1 MRQGFQ
7 DRRWVA
13 QYELGNM
20 RIRATHSYVFIPAQH
35 LHFLHLRHLSIMAA
49 VIDFPFALPAAPKNY
64 APTQASTSALSLT
77 SVEVAPVGDAFLGH
91 LRRQLHKSTFEDDDA
106 LVKQRLDEHAA
117 ANTEVNEL
125 DNDIGEEPESRE
137 LLESDPKEWKSLD
150 HYAVLGLSSRRYKA
164 TDYEIK
170 IAHRKKVLKHHPDKK
185 VGATG
190 LSDDAFFKCVAKSFE
205 ILSNPEKRR
214 QFDSVDEGVDD
225 DDVPTGKESPD
236 RFYELWGP
244 VFEREARFSKRTPV
258 PSLGTKDS
266 TKDEVDDFYNF
277 FYDFDSWRSFE
288 YLDKE
293 VNDGSDNRDEKRY
306 TEKKNRNERAR
317 RKKEDNAR
325 LRNLVDKALSLDPRI
340 KAFRAAERA
349 AREAKK
355 NKGRPGAPSGKS
367 AAEVAAEEQRKKEEA
382 EKAAK
387 EAAAKEEAEKAE
399 REAAKKVREA
409 AKKNLKK
416 EKKSIRNII
425 TGANYFQP
433 EGVSPSA
440 TVLEKQLG
448 ALDALCGALEPEQ
461 VVALRESCE
470 KGHAEAKAALHKA
483 CEDKGLGDAFA

>member
-91 LRRQLHKSTFEDDDA
+91 MRRQLHKSTFEDDDA
-106 LVKQRLDEHAA
+106 LMKQRLDEHAA

-416 EKKSIRNII
+416 EKKSLRNII

>member
-367 AAEVAAEEQRKKEEA
+367 AAEVAAEERRKKEEA

>member
-244 VFEREARFSKRTPV
+244 VFEREARFSKLTPV

>member
-91 LRRQLHKSTFEDDDA
+91 LRRQLRKSTFEDDDA

-137 LLESDPKEWKSLD
+137 LLESDPKDWKSLD

>member
-7 DRRWVA
+7 DRRWVT

-91 LRRQLHKSTFEDDDA
+91 MRRQLHKSTFEDDDA

-137 LLESDPKEWKSLD
+137 LLESDPKDWKSLD

>member
-367 AAEVAAEEQRKKEEA
+367 AAEVAAEERRKKEEA

-440 TVLEKQLG
+440 AVLEKQLG

>member
-288 YLDKE
+288 YLAKE

>member
-190 LSDDAFFKCVAKSFE
+190 LSDDAFFKCVAKSIE

-355 NKGRPGAPSGKS
+355 NKGRPGAPSGRS

>member
-1 MRQGFQ
+1 
-7 DRRWVA
+7 
-13 QYELGNM
+13 
-20 RIRATHSYVFIPAQH
+20 
-35 LHFLHLRHLSIMAA
+35 MAA
-49 VIDFPFALPAAPKNY
+49 VIDLPFALPAAPQNY
-64 APTQASTSALSLT
+64 SPAQPSTSAVSLT
-77 SVEVAPVGDAFLGH
+77 NVEVAPVGDAFLGYM
-91 LRRQLHKSTFEDDDA
+91 RRRLCQTSFADDDA
-106 LVKQRLDEHAA
+106 LMKKRIDEHKA
-117 ANTEVNEL
+117 ANAEVDEL
-125 DNDIGEEPESRE
+125 DNDIGEEPESQE
-137 LLESDPKEWKSLD
+137 LLDSDPKEWKSLD

-164 TDYEIK
+164 TPHEIK

-214 QFDSVDEGVDD
+214 QFDSVDEGVND
-225 DDVPTGKESPD
+225 DDVPSGKESPE
-236 RFYELWGP
+236 RFFELWGP
-244 VFEREARFSKRTPV
+244 VFEREARFSRETPV

-266 TKDEVDDFYNF
+266 TKEEVDDFYNF
-277 FYDFDSWRSFE
+277 FYNFDSWRSFE
-288 YLDKE
+288 YLDKDT
-293 VNDGSDNRDEKRY
+293 NDGSDNRDEKRY

-325 LRNLVDKALSLDPRI
+325 LRNLVDKALSIDPRI

-355 NKGRPGAPSGKS
+355 NKGRPGAPGGKS

-387 EAAAKEEAEKAE
+387 EQAEKEQAEKAE
-399 REAAKKVREA
+399 REQAKKVREA

-416 EKKSIRNII
+416 EKKTIRNVI

-433 EGVSPSA
+433 EGTTPSA
-440 TVLEKQLG
+440 SVLDKQLG
-448 ALDALCGALEPEQ
+448 ALDTLCSTLEPEQ
-461 VVALRESCE
+461 VQALREECE
-470 KGHAEAKAALHKA
+470 KGTAEAKAALHKA

>member
-91 LRRQLHKSTFEDDDA
+91 LRRQLRKSTFEDDDA

-117 ANTEVNEL
+117 TNTEVNEL

>member
-91 LRRQLHKSTFEDDDA
+91 MRRQLHKSTFEDDDA

>member
-7 DRRWVA
+7 DRRWVT

-91 LRRQLHKSTFEDDDA
+91 LRRQLRKSTFEDDDA

-137 LLESDPKEWKSLD
+137 LLESDPKDWKSLD

>member
-91 LRRQLHKSTFEDDDA
+91 MRRQLHKSTFEDDDA
-106 LVKQRLDEHAA
+106 LMKQRLDEHAA

>member
-91 LRRQLHKSTFEDDDA
+91 LRRQLRKSTFEDDDA

>member
-1 MRQGFQ
+1 
-7 DRRWVA
+7 
-13 QYELGNM
+13 
-20 RIRATHSYVFIPAQH
+20 
-35 LHFLHLRHLSIMAA
+35 MAA
-49 VIDFPFALPAAPKNY
+49 VIDLPFALPASPTNY
-64 APTQASTSALSLT
+64 APAQASSSSVSLT
-77 SVEVAPVGDAFLGH
+77 SVEVSPVGDAFLSYMRRR
-91 LRRQLHKSTFEDDDA
+91 LRQSTFEEDDA
-106 LVKQRLDEHAA
+106 LVKQRLDEHVA
-117 ANTEVNEL
+117 ANTQVDEL
-125 DNDIGEEPESRE
+125 DNDIGEEPESQE
-137 LLESDPKEWKSLD
+137 LLDSDPMQWKSLD

-185 VGATG
+185 VSATG
-190 LSDDAFFKCVAKSFE
+190 VSDDAFFKCVAKSFE

-225 DDVPTGKESPD
+225 DNVPTGKESPE
-236 RFYELWGP
+236 RFYELWAP
-244 VFEREARFSKRTPV
+244 VFEREARFSKQTPV

-266 TKDEVDDFYNF
+266 TKEEVDDFYNF
-277 FYDFDSWRSFE
+277 FYNFDSWRSFE
-288 YLDKE
+288 YLDSE
-293 VNDGSDNRDEKRY
+293 VNEGSDNRDEKRY

-355 NKGRPGAPSGKS
+355 NKGRPGVPGAKG

-387 EAAAKEEAEKAE
+387 EQAEKEQAE
-399 REAAKKVREA
+399 KVERDAAKKVREA

-416 EKKSIRNII
+416 EKKTIRNII

-433 EGVSPSA
+433 EGTTPSA
-440 TVLEKQLG
+440 SVLDKQLT
-448 ALDALCGALEPEQ
+448 ALDALCASLEPEQ
-461 VVALRESCE
+461 VLSLREACE
-470 KGHAEAKAALHKA
+470 KSTAEAKAALHKA
-483 CEDKGLGDAFA
+483 CEEKSLGDAFA

>member
-1 MRQGFQ
+1 
-7 DRRWVA
+7 
-13 QYELGNM
+13 M

-340 KAFRAAERA
+340 KAFRAA
-349 AREAKK
+349 
-355 NKGRPGAPSGKS
+355 
-367 AAEVAAEEQRKKEEA
+367 
-382 EKAAK
+382 
-387 EAAAKEEAEKAE
+387 
-399 REAAKKVREA
+399 
-409 AKKNLKK
+409 
-416 EKKSIRNII
+416 
-425 TGANYFQP
+425 
-433 EGVSPSA
+433 
-440 TVLEKQLG
+440 
-448 ALDALCGALEPEQ
+448 
-461 VVALRESCE
+461 
-470 KGHAEAKAALHKA
+470 
-483 CEDKGLGDAFA
+483 

>member
-7 DRRWVA
+7 DRRWVT

-91 LRRQLHKSTFEDDDA
+91 LRRQLRKSTFEDDDA

>member
-1 MRQGFQ
+1 MCQGFQ

-20 RIRATHSYVFIPAQH
+20 RIRATHSYVFIPAQR
-35 LHFLHLRHLSIMAA
+35 LHFLHLRHPSIMAA

-91 LRRQLHKSTFEDDDA
+91 MRRQLHKSTFEDDDA
-106 LVKQRLDEHAA
+106 LMKQRLDEHAA

-399 REAAKKVREA
+399 REAAKKVRES

>member
-1 MRQGFQ
+1 
-7 DRRWVA
+7 
-13 QYELGNM
+13 
-20 RIRATHSYVFIPAQH
+20 
-35 LHFLHLRHLSIMAA
+35 MAA
-49 VIDFPFALPAAPKNY
+49 VIDLPFALPAAPKNY
-64 APTQASTSALSLT
+64 APAQASSSSVSLT
-77 SVEVAPVGDAFLGH
+77 SVEVSPVGDAFLSYMRRR
-91 LRRQLHKSTFEDDDA
+91 LRQSTFEEDDA
-106 LVKQRLDEHAA
+106 LVKQRLDEHVA
-117 ANTEVNEL
+117 ANTQVDEL
-125 DNDIGEEPESRE
+125 DNDIGEEPESQE
-137 LLESDPKEWKSLD
+137 LLDSDPMQWKSLD

-185 VGATG
+185 VSATG
-190 LSDDAFFKCVAKSFE
+190 VSDDAFFKCVAKSFE

-225 DDVPTGKESPD
+225 DNVPTGKESPE
-236 RFYELWGP
+236 RFYELWAP
-244 VFEREARFSKRTPV
+244 VFEREARFSKQTPV

-266 TKDEVDDFYNF
+266 TKEEVDDFYNF
-277 FYDFDSWRSFE
+277 FYNFDSWRSFE
-288 YLDKE
+288 YLDSE
-293 VNDGSDNRDEKRY
+293 VNEGSDNRDEKRY

-355 NKGRPGAPSGKS
+355 NKGRPGVPGAKG

-387 EAAAKEEAEKAE
+387 EQAE
-399 REAAKKVREA
+399 REQAEKVERDAAKKVREA

-416 EKKSIRNII
+416 EKKTIRNII

-433 EGVSPSA
+433 EGTTPSA
-440 TVLEKQLG
+440 SVLDKQLT
-448 ALDALCGALEPEQ
+448 ALDALCRSAQGM
-461 VVALRESCE
+461 
-470 KGHAEAKAALHKA
+470 
-483 CEDKGLGDAFA
+483 